1 MNPILLLAPPPG
13 ATEGGSP
20 FAMPLM
26 FGILFVIMYFLII
39 RPQQQQQKKHEALI
53 KGVKKGDRV
62 LTSGG
67 IWGRVTGTQDDRVIL
82 QIAKDVNVELQRT
95 AIATVV
101 GSESKE

>member
-1 MNPILLLAPPPG
+1 MNPILLLAPPAG

-20 FAMPLM
+20 FAMPIM
-26 FGILFVIMYFLII
+26 FGLLFVIMYFLVI
-39 RPQQQQQKKHEALI
+39 RPQQQQQKKQEALI

-67 IWGRVTGTQDDRVIL
+67 IWGKVTGVQEDRVVL
-82 QIAKDVNVELQRT
+82 QIAKDVSVELQKT
-95 AIATVV
+95 AISTVL